1 MTNPMA
7 SAGWTASTSASSRLQ
22 LPQFELKQIS
32 QHGAVFSSI
41 RAYEPGTSFAFGIHL
56 PSARRNR
63 LMDLEAIVVDCHATG
78 GGAEL
83 GWEVTLVFESVTPAQ
98 ISALRDACLRLPHEP
113 FPLNGPFFGGHHGF
127 REPGLN

>member
-1 MTNPMA
+1 MTNPKV
-7 SAGWTASTSASSRLQ
+7 SAGWPASAAASTRLH

-32 QHGAVFSSI
+32 QHGAVFSSV

-56 PSARRNR
+56 PAARCNR

-98 ISALRDACLRLPHEP
+98 VSALRDASTKLLPEP
-113 FPLNGPFFGGHHGF
+113 FPWNGSFFGGFQGF

>member
-1 MTNPMA
+1 MTNPKA
-7 SAGWTASTSASSRLQ
+7 SAGWPASPAAPARLH

-32 QHGAVFSSI
+32 QHGAVFSSV

-56 PSARRNR
+56 PAASRNR

-83 GWEVTLVFESVTPAQ
+83 GWEVTLVFESVTAAQ
-98 ISALRDACLRLPHEP
+98 LSALRDASVNVRPEP
-113 FPLNGPFFGGHHGF
+113 FPLKGSFLGGSRGF

>member
-1 MTNPMA
+1 MA
-7 SAGWTASTSASSRLQ
+7 SAGWTAPAAGSTRLQ

-32 QHGAVFSSI
+32 QHGAVFSSV

-56 PSARRNR
+56 PAAGRNR

-78 GGAEL
+78 GGAQL
-83 GWEVTLVFESVTPAQ
+83 GWEVTLVFESVTAAQ
-98 ISALRDACLRLPHEP
+98 ISALRDACVSLPAEP
-113 FPLNGPFFGGHHGF
+113 FPLKDSFFGGCRGF